1 MTNRYTPMACALLCL
16 TLVGCG
22 WVDSTGQQSGRD
34 SGGVTSIEA
43 GGALIADGSVS
54 LNESTTKRFPLL
66 KSVDAPGTW
75 TWRFLPNEN
84 TVSQCQA
91 DHGLDGLVAE
101 TSLANACASAS
112 DCELDIQE
120 FTSNT
125 GTVFDVRLPML
136 TAPVALAYALETT
149 LSSGETYS
157 QRQTI
162 CGIAI
167 NEAPTVAENHY
178 LVLANQI
185 RTVEANDPFAVL
197 RNDIDDEHVRNQPLF
212 IEEITSAPQHADNLF
227 ITADGAFR
235 YTPSAD
241 LYIAADEELADSV
254 GIVVSDGVHSV
265 ASVIHFRLV
274 ASSVRPN
281 TVQQIPATPVI
292 LNDDLTGTLYLDASA
307 YVSDADGDPL
317 QFRLE
322 ASPLVDAG
330 KIQINDAGEITGNF
344 TQDDFGTEEITVI
357 SSDGLHTFRQSF
369 TLQIRDN
376 RPTNTAPEVTDIP
389 NRTVSGSFVYDVSPY
404 FSDADGDALTF
415 TSTNLP
421 PGTSLSAQG
430 LLTGTANAQNDGRW
444 LIRVEASDN
453 RGGTV
458 TDQFRLVVDD

>member
-1 MTNRYTPMACALLCL
+1 MTNSYTPIACALLCL

-22 WVDSTGQQSGRD
+22 WVDSTGQQGGRD
-34 SGGVTSIEA
+34 SGGLTSIEA

-54 LNESTTKRFPLL
+54 LNENTTKRFPLL
-66 KSVDAPGTW
+66 KSVDAPSTW
-75 TWRFLPNEN
+75 TWRFLPDEN
-84 TVSQCQA
+84 DVSLCQTE
-91 DHGLDGLVAE
+91 HGLDGLVAE
-101 TSLANACASAS
+101 TSLTNACSNPA
-112 DCELDIQE
+112 DCELQIQE
-120 FTSNT
+120 FTSGT
-125 GTVFDVRLPML
+125 GTVFDVRLPTL
-136 TAPVALAYALETT
+136 SAPVALAYSLETT

-157 QRQTI
+157 QRQTV

-167 NEAPTVAENHY
+167 NEAPSVVENHY

-197 RNDIDDEHVRNQPLF
+197 KNDNDDEHVRNQPLF
-212 IEEITSAPQHADNLF
+212 IEEITSAPRYADNLF

-241 LYIAADEELADSV
+241 LYIAADEQLEDRVDL
-254 GIVVSDGVHSV
+254 IVSDGVHSV
-265 ASVIHFRLV
+265 PSVIHFRLV
-274 ASSVRPN
+274 ASSIRPN

-292 LNDDLTGTLYLDASA
+292 LDDDLTGSLELDVSG

-322 ASPLVDAG
+322 SSPLVDAG
-330 KIQINDAGEITGNF
+330 KIQISDAGLITGSF
-344 TQDDFGTEEITVI
+344 TQEDFGTEEITVI

-369 TLQIRDN
+369 TVQIRDN
-376 RPTNTAPEVTDIP
+376 RPTNTPPEVTDIP
-389 NRTVSGSFVYDVSPY
+389 NRTVSGNFEYDVSPY

-415 TSTNLP
+415 SSTNLP
-421 PGTSLSAQG
+421 PGTTLSAAG

-444 LIRVEASDN
+444 LIRVEATDN

-458 TDQFRLVVDD
+458 TDQFRLVVND